1 MGKCMLLT
9 FRDAATDF
17 SQEEWECLDPAPQ
30 NLYRGVMLENYKN
43 LLLLFMSKF
52 QILASKEKKKWNS
65 KQMSCPIFQY
75 TGLAVSK
82 PYLVTFLE
90 QSKEPW
96 HVKRQETVFIF
107 PGQ

>member
-1 MGKCMLLT
+1 MFKFFYPPGSISLLT

-43 LLLLFMSKF
+43 LVSL
-52 QILASKEKKKWNS
+52 
-65 KQMSCPIFQY
+65 
-75 TGLAVSK
+75 GLAVSK

-107 PGQ
+107 PGHVKLFSLL

>member
-43 LLLLFMSKF
+43 LVSL
-52 QILASKEKKKWNS
+52 
-65 KQMSCPIFQY
+65 
-75 TGLAVSK
+75 GLAVSK

-107 PGQ
+107 PDTQVESYNICLFVAGLFHLA